1 MYPDENQEI
10 LGDIASALYNTSYA
24 VGEFIGP
31 LLGGILCE
39 YISFPRA
46 ASLFGLIVLIF
57 CVIYMKYGEVLHY
70 RHDEKFARIPP
81 SPKHLP

>member
-1 MYPDENQEI
+1 MYPDENEEI
-10 LGDIASALYNTSYA
+10 MGDIASALYNTSYA

-39 YISFPRA
+39 YLSFPRA
-46 ASLFGLIVLIF
+46 ASLFGLLVLIF
-57 CVIYMKYGEVLHY
+57 CGFYMKYGEVLHY
-70 RHDEKFARIPP
+70 KEDEKDFKIPA